1 MSGSLAVVRGDYR
14 ENLVDKRVIKMTK
27 MVAAFNNERAVIVQ
41 RAATVLEVD
50 LTQDHAC
57 FVSWTDDPMEG
68 CYEGYAPKTDLH
80 PGLRKADLASVRRQG
95 DWMLVLEVHPEGPDT
110 TGTSATPRRPHR
122 HRHR

>member
-1 MSGSLAVVRGDYR
+1 MSGSLAVVRGDCR

-57 FVSWTDDPMEG
+57 FVSWTDDPVRG
-68 CYEGYAPKTDLH
+68 DHQPKTDLH

-95 DWMLVLEVHPEGPDT
+95 DWMLVLEVHPEAPADAR
-110 TGTSATPRRPHR
+110 SADR
-122 HRHR
+122 HHWHH